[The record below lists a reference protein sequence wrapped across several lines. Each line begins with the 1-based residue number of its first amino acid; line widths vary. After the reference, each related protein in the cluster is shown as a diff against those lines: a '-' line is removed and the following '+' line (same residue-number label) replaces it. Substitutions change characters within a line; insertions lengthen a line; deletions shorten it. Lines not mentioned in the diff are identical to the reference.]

1 MAAAKRIIVG
11 LGNPGLQYEKTRH
24 NVGFEVIEALAE
36 RIKEPLKTK
45 GQSKIAWGS
54 WRGRPVGIVQPQTF
68 MNKSG
73 LAVEEL
79 VRKNRL
85 SPADV
90 LVIVDDLNLATGA
103 IRIREKGGAGGH
115 NGLEDIADWL
125 DSNDFPRLRIGIGN
139 EFGKGQQANYVLDL
153 FTDEE
158 RSIIDP
164 AIEKAR
170 DAALT
175 FVTDGIVIAMN
186 RYNG

>member
-11 LGNPGLQYEKTRH
+11 LGNPGFQYEKTRH
-24 NVGFEVIEALAE
+24 NIGFEVIEALSV

-54 WRGRPVGIVQPQTF
+54 WRGQPVGIVQPQTF

-79 VRKNRL
+79 VRKNGL
-85 SPADV
+85 SPGDV

-103 IRIREKGGAGGH
+103 IRIRGKGGAGGH

-139 EFGKGQQANYVLDL
+139 EFGKGQQANYVLEA
-153 FTDEE
+153 FTEEE
-158 RSIIDP
+158 RVLIDP

-175 FVTDGIVIAMN
+175 FVTDGIVTAMN
-186 RYNG
+186 RFNG